1 MPLGRWTICHHF
13 QENRSNLI
21 FWPLYSLNTNLW
33 PFTTPNVRTTCRIW
47 KIITFLEFLS
57 QGRRSD
63 ILLNKFQA
71 LLIFDPLI
79 TLWGHFEAP
88 YFKMLNDARVASACL
103 HVRTCQRVRNSKILQ
118 LYATSISQ
126 VHSFVC
132 QLDYIIP
139 VEEKKNNNFS
149 KAMYMLLEWTILMYT
164 TRLLWPAIHYPIIQL
179 LHWCLQLPT
188 QK

>member
-1 MPLGRWTICHHF
+1 MNHETTPPYLMDQFTTCDPLGRRTICHHF
-13 QENRSNLI
+13 QENRSNFI

-47 KIITFLEFLS
+47 KKITFLEFLS

-103 HVRTCQRVRNSKILQ
+103 HVRTCQRVRNSKN
-118 LYATSISQ
+118 ISTIRDF
-126 VHSFVC
+126 HLPSSFFC
-132 QLDYIIP
+132 
-139 VEEKKNNNFS
+139 S
-149 KAMYMLLEWTILMYT
+149 S
-164 TRLLWPAIHYPIIQL
+164 TRLSSLYPL
-179 LHWCLQLPT
+179 LH
-188 QK
+188 

>member
-1 MPLGRWTICHHF
+1 MPLGRGTICHHF
-13 QENRSNLI
+13 QENRSNLV

-47 KIITFLEFLS
+47 KIITFSEFLS
-57 QGRRSD
+57 QGRRSN

-103 HVRTCQRVRNSKILQ
+103 HVRTCQRVRNSKNI
-118 LYATSISQ
+118 ATLRDFHLPSS
-126 VHSFVC
+126 SFVC
-132 QLDYIIP
+132 QLDYGVFRKYGSLWWHDGGNGP
-139 VEEKKNNNFS
+139 PWRNNRTP
-149 KAMYMLLEWTILMYT
+149 W
-164 TRLLWPAIHYPIIQL
+164 
-179 LHWCLQLPT
+179 
-188 QK
+188 

>member
-1 MPLGRWTICHHF
+1 MPLGRRTICYHF

-33 PFTTPNVRTTCRIW
+33 PFTTPNVRTTWRIW
-47 KIITFLEFLS
+47 KIITFLEFLC

-79 TLWGHFEAP
+79 TLWGHFEAQ

-103 HVRTCQRVRNSKILQ
+103 HVRTCQRVRNSKHI
-118 LYATSISQ
+118 ATIRDFHLPS
-126 VHSFVC
+126 SFFC
-132 QLDYIIP
+132 L
-139 VEEKKNNNFS
+139 S
-149 KAMYMLLEWTILMYT
+149 
-164 TRLLWPAIHYPIIQL
+164 TRLYRLLIILLSLVFIWPYWHHRVFPKSNSGQDQVKPMFL
-179 LHWCLQLPT
+179 SRVL
-188 QK
+188 

>member
-1 MPLGRWTICHHF
+1 M
-13 QENRSNLI
+13 
-21 FWPLYSLNTNLW
+21 YSLNTNLW

-103 HVRTCQRVRNSKILQ
+103 HVRTCQRVRNSKNI
-118 LYATSISQ
+118 ATIRDFHLPS
-126 VHSFVC
+126 SFFC
-132 QLDYIIP
+132 L
-139 VEEKKNNNFS
+139 S
-149 KAMYMLLEWTILMYT
+149 
-164 TRLLWPAIHYPIIQL
+164 TRLDRACHCIHLAHLHEWDFSVPPLPKLYWPRYFVIVWSVYSLNVIVVVVS
-179 LHWCLQLPT
+179 
-188 QK
+188 